1 MEKIRVAI
9 LGATG
14 LVGQRF
20 VQLLYNHPWFEL
32 EVLTAS
38 EQRVGL
44 KYSEAVHWMWSQ
56 DPPEEVSEIRVS
68 RTSYESVKDVDIV
81 FSALPSSIAASVEV
95 ELAKRGKIIVSNT
108 SSFRMDSDVPLINPE
123 VNYEHLKLIE
133 VQREK
138 RGWEGFIVKNP
149 NCTTAIL
156 TLTLKPLLDEYGVSS
171 VRVST
176 MQALSGAGYRGV
188 YSMDI
193 IDNIIPYIKEEEEK
207 VHRETKKILGVLEDK
222 RVEYSGIKVSA
233 SCHRVPVLEGHLE
246 SVFIELNKRPE
257 SLDEVIR
264 SFEEFKSKPQEL
276 KLPTAPIHPVIVR
289 REIDRP
295 QPRFDR
301 IVERGM
307 SVVVGRVRWSET
319 SDKEIKYLV
328 LGSNTIRGA
337 AGAAVLIA
345 ELLKVEGYLNL

>member
-1 MEKIRVAI
+1 LVEKLKAAI

-20 VQLLYNHPWFEL
+20 VQLLHDHPWFDI

-38 EQRVGL
+38 EQKVGL

-56 DPPEEVSEIRVS
+56 EPPETVLEIRLS
-68 RTSYESVKDVDIV
+68 KTSYESVKDVDIV
-81 FSALPSSIAASVEV
+81 FSALPSSVAASVEV
-95 ELAKRGKIIVSNT
+95 ELAKMGKVVVSNA
-108 SSFRMDSDVPLINPE
+108 SSLRMESDVPLVNPE

-133 VQREK
+133 VQRKK
-138 RGWEGFIVKNP
+138 RGWKGFIVKNP

-156 TLTLKPLLDEYGVSS
+156 TLTLKPLLDKYGIDS

-193 IDNIIPYIKEEEEK
+193 VDNIIPYIKEEEEK
-207 VHRETKKILGVLEDK
+207 VHRETRKILGLLKENG
-222 RVEYSGIKVSA
+222 VELSDIKVSA

-246 SVFIELNKRPE
+246 SVFVELNEKPE
-257 SLDEVIR
+257 CLDEVINL
-264 SFEEFKSKPQEL
+264 FKHFRSKPQEL
-276 KLPTAPIHPVIVR
+276 RLPTAPENPIVVR
-289 REIDRP
+289 KEVDRP

-301 IVERGM
+301 MVGKGM
-307 SVVVGRVRWSET
+307 SVVVGRVRWSEC
-319 SDKEIKYLV
+319 SDKELKYLV
-328 LGSNTIRGA
+328 LGSNTVRGA

-345 ELLKVEGYLNL
+345 ELLKKYGYL